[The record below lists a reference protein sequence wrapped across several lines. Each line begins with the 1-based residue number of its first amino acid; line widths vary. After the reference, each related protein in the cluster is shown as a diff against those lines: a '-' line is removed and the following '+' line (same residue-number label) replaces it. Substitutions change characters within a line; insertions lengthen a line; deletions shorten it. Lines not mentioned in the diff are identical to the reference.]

1 MLDLFKNTFLYTNKY
16 KTHSEAIVISC
27 FFNPQNSPYR
37 IKAFN
42 HFYDS
47 IKHLNHQIIECVIG
61 DSKPQLPENENIKRV
76 YTESLL
82 WHKEALLNKI
92 ISELPKKYKYIF
104 WVDADVIF
112 NNQDWLIEA
121 VDDFKNYDTDILQPF
136 EYCVHL
142 EQDELSPSF
151 DTEEYKGYDVID
163 DPKLRHPKMWRSF
176 CANYEVGL
184 SGDENYDRHG
194 HVGFAWGAKR
204 DVLELVPLYDK
215 ALIGGADHII
225 AHAAAGHFTD
235 KKVHPCIQKSF
246 TDNIDEVTSWSR
258 KFYSVVQGRI
268 SYVPGDLYHIWHGD
282 INKREYYQR
291 VKDFTSK
298 TKSITI
304 KDKNGLYVTRDEEN
318 ISYMNNYFK
327 KREVSSGG
335 DDGFLASMAIGYLT
349 DSTIMGAAL
358 GGNVA
363 GAMLGDMMNSGDTQK
378 YNVEFGGG
386 QGGGAGSGGSFETN
400 NDTPPPSTDTTPVDN
415 SNIYPG
421 STFS

>member
-176 CANYEVGL
+176 CANYENGL
-184 SGDENYDRHG
+184 SG
-194 HVGFAWGAKR
+194 
-204 DVLELVPLYDK
+204 
-215 ALIGGADHII
+215 I
-225 AHAAAGHFTD
+225 
-235 KKVHPCIQKSF
+235 
-246 TDNIDEVTSWSR
+246 
-258 KFYSVVQGRI
+258 
-268 SYVPGDLYHIWHGD
+268 
-282 INKREYYQR
+282 YY
-291 VKDFTSK
+291 
-298 TKSITI
+298 
-304 KDKNGLYVTRDEEN
+304 
-318 ISYMNNYFK
+318 
-327 KREVSSGG
+327 
-335 DDGFLASMAIGYLT
+335 
-349 DSTIMGAAL
+349 
-358 GGNVA
+358 
-363 GAMLGDMMNSGDTQK
+363 
-378 YNVEFGGG
+378 
-386 QGGGAGSGGSFETN
+386 
-400 NDTPPPSTDTTPVDN
+400 P
-415 SNIYPG
+415 
-421 STFS
+421 

>member
-1 MLDLFKNTFLYTNKY
+1 MLDSFKNTFLYSGKY

-61 DSKPQLPENENIKRV
+61 DSKPQLPENKNIKRV

-82 WHKEALLNKI
+82 WHKETLLNKI

-112 NNQDWLIEA
+112 TNKDWLIEA
-121 VDDFKNYDTDILQPF
+121 VDDFENYDTDILQPF

-142 EQDELSPSF
+142 NKDELKPSF
-151 DTEEYKGYDVID
+151 DTERYKKYESVH
-163 DPKLRHPKMWRSF
+163 DPKLRHPQMWKSF
-176 CANYEVGL
+176 CANNEIGL

-204 DVLELVPLYDK
+204 EVLEKVPLYDK

-225 AHAAAGHFTD
+225 AHAAAGHFVGN
-235 KKVHPCIQKSF
+235 KLHSCIMKSF
-246 TDNIDEVTSWSR
+246 TDNVDEVTDWSR

-268 SYVPGDLYHIWHGD
+268 SYVQGDLYHIWHGD
-282 INKREYYQR
+282 IDKRQYLKRIQ
-291 VKDFTSK
+291 DFTSK
-298 TKSITI
+298 TKGITI
-304 KDKNGLYVTRDEEN
+304 KDKNGLYVTKDEDN
-318 ISYMNNYFK
+318 IAYMNNYFK
-327 KREVSSGG
+327 KREVSG
-335 DDGFLASMAIGYLT
+335 DDGFLASMAIGYMT
-349 DSTIMGAAL
+349 DSTLMGAAL
-358 GGNVA
+358 GGNIA
-363 GAMLGDMMNSGDTQK
+363 GAMLGDMMNSGDNSTQTQK
-378 YNVEFGGG
+378 DNVEFFGGG

-400 NDTPPPSTDTTPVDN
+400 NDTPTETTDN
-415 SNIYPG
+415 SNNIYPG